1 MRLRSDIWV
10 SAYIR
15 RVNGAGG
22 SAVLRRRGAAEA
34 GAIVLRVDALDG
46 RTALWGPAPQAVF
59 DERAMDRRFVRLHD
73 PAWLDPAST
82 EARLGREL
90 KFDSDLWVVEVED
103 REGRVFLLEDEV
115 GE

>member
-22 SAVLRRRGAAEA
+22 AAVLRRRGAAEA
-34 GAIVLRVDALDG
+34 GAVFLRVDALDG
-46 RTALWGPAPQAVF
+46 RTALWGPAPQTAF

-73 PAWLDPAST
+73 AAWLDPPAT
-82 EARLGREL
+82 EDRLARQL
-90 KFDSDLWVVEVED
+90 KFDSDLWVVEV
-103 REGRVFLLEDEV
+103 
-115 GE
+115 